1 LNISESELI
10 KVDDFSRSSEEVELL
25 ELVERRNLV
34 VKGTLSILNQHD
46 PIERPIYDS
55 ETDEEILEII
65 TPYNQERNFQFSL
78 GIELHDWDDYHNRLI
93 EQYPGLK
100 GHSTEF
106 ILSFH
111 KYRLE
116 SRIIKIVKQ
125 VSEDAFD
132 EARNFDYNKEYLPD
146 KYENKKGF

>member
-1 LNISESELI
+1 M
-10 KVDDFSRSSEEVELL
+10 DDFSRSSEEVELL

-132 EARNFDYNKEYLPD
+132 EARNITTRNICLISMKIRRAFRLIQ
-146 KYENKKGF
+146 

>member
-1 LNISESELI
+1 MLCRIR
-10 KVDDFSRSSEEVELL
+10 SRPDS
-25 ELVERRNLV
+25 
-34 VKGTLSILNQHD
+34 TPFLS
-46 PIERPIYDS
+46 
-55 ETDEEILEII
+55 
-65 TPYNQERNFQFSL
+65 
-78 GIELHDWDDYHNRLI
+78 
-93 EQYPGLK
+93 
-100 GHSTEF
+100 EF

-132 EARNFDYNKEYLPD
+132 EARSFDYNKEYLPD